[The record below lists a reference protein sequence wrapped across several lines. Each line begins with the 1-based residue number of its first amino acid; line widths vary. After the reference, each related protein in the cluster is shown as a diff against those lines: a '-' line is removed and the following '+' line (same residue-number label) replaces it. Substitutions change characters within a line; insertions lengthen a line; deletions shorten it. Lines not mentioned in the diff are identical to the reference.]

1 MIRLLLADD
10 HAIFLQGLTRLLD
23 AWPEA
28 RIVAEAADGQEAWN
42 LILKH
47 NPDVAVVDIKMP
59 QMSGIEIAEHVR
71 ARGLSTRVLVLTMHD
86 EPALALEAEQA
97 GVDGYVLKDNTFEE
111 LSEAIKTVFSGHR
124 YISPS
129 VAENL
134 HAFRLKSGGVSLSPR
149 EREVLTLIAS
159 GLSSKAIARQL
170 GISPKTVETHRSR
183 LMTKLNL
190 HSVAELVRY
199 AVQTGFLPDN

>member
-10 HAIFLQGLTRLLD
+10 HAIFLQGLTKLLD

-28 RIVAEAADGQEAWN
+28 KVVAEAADGQEAWK
-42 LILKH
+42 LILRHK
-47 NPDVAVVDIKMP
+47 PDVAVVDIKMP

-71 ARGLSTRVLVLTMHD
+71 AQGLSTRVVLLTMHD

-97 GVDGYVLKDNTFEE
+97 GIHGYVLKDNTFEE
-111 LSEAIKTVFSGHR
+111 LSKAIKTVASGRR
-124 YISPS
+124 YMSPAVS
-129 VAENL
+129 ENL
-134 HAFRLKSGGVSLSPR
+134 RAFRLNSGGVTLSPR
-149 EREVLTLIAS
+149 EREVLKLIAS
-159 GLSSKAIARQL
+159 GLSGKAIAREL
-170 GISPKTVETHRSR
+170 SISPKTVETHRVR

-199 AVQTGFLPDN
+199 AVQTGFLSE